1 MFVRIAMQCFFDS
14 CSEADSFAA
23 GTKTFGIFSST
34 TNEPNL
40 SIHIHEC
47 CEIFLCISGGKS
59 FLIDDRVY
67 DVKDGDLFIINQF
80 EAHKV
85 SPAPDVSF
93 ERYIMHVHPTF
104 LDSNSSGSVNLS
116 DCFYRE
122 SGRNRI
128 SLTPSEAREMK
139 ELFDSLRT
147 DYGYGDELYKK
158 IRVLEILLMVNKLF
172 GTHGEGI
179 IQNTQHHR
187 VVQLAIDYINNNYSQ
202 ELTLDNIAKSS
213 YVSVNQLCRLFS
225 RYCGTTVAKYIISKR
240 ITEAKKL
247 LGEGKSV
254 TDTAFMCGFNDYANF
269 IRVFKKTVG
278 VPPGKYK
285 NSV

>member
-1 MFVRIAMQCFFDS
+1 MKCFFNS
-14 CSEADSFAA
+14 CSEADAFAA
-23 GTKTFGIFSST
+23 GSKSFGVFSSKA
-34 TNEPNL
+34 NEPNL

-47 CEIFLCISGGKS
+47 CEIFLCISGGKN

-67 DVKDGDLFIINQF
+67 DVQDGDLFIINQF
-80 EAHKV
+80 EVYKV
-85 SPAPDVSF
+85 SPSPDVSF

-104 LDSNSSGSVNLS
+104 LYANSEGSVNLS

-122 SGRNRI
+122 GGHNRI
-128 SLTPSEAREMK
+128 SLTPKEAAEMK
-139 ELFDSLRT
+139 SLFEALDA

-158 IRVLEILLMVNKLF
+158 IRVIEILLKVNKLF

-187 VVQLAIDYINNNYSQ
+187 AVQLAIDYINNNYSQ
-202 ELTLDNIAKSS
+202 ELTLDTIAKSA
-213 YVSVNQLCRLFS
+213 YISVNQLCRLFG
-225 RYCGTTVAKYIISKR
+225 RYCGTTVSKYLISKR
-240 ITEAKKL
+240 ITEAKKM